1 MKIKL
6 DYPSPLRGTE
16 KQQLSQLHSQLYRM
30 TELLNLGF
38 DSLSPQVNQVESP
51 QSPKSIFNSIKRLIC
66 QSGEIIDSF
75 YNSLL
80 PRFQQLFPSL
90 DSFRQLSA
98 DHDTDR
104 QALENLVSACQEEI
118 SQTGEEFHQALS
130 NFVELED
137 FTIRRWPDNYVELW
151 GNLDIELSSHTLPI
165 ALESA
170 RCIPAGTVS
179 HSTLSTEKGQGSIYI
194 FGKEIR

>member
-1 MKIKL
+1 M
-6 DYPSPLRGTE
+6 
-16 KQQLSQLHSQLYRM
+16 
-30 TELLNLGF
+30 
-38 DSLSPQVNQVESP
+38 ESS

-66 QSGEIIDSF
+66 QSGEVLDSF

-98 DHDTDR
+98 AHDSDR
-104 QALENLVSACQEEI
+104 QALETALNACQEEI
-118 SQTGEEFHQALS
+118 SQTGEEFRQALS

-151 GNLDIELSSHTLPI
+151 GNLDIAQTSHPLPI
-165 ALESA
+165 ALERA
-170 RCIPAGTVS
+170 RCIPAGTVLG
-179 HSTLSTEKGQGSIYI
+179 STLSTEAGQGSIYI